1 MIHDILKLS
10 FKWTSSHDTQQHQMF
25 LTALFYIW

>member
-10 FKWTSSHDTQQHQMF
+10 FKWTSSHDTQHQMF